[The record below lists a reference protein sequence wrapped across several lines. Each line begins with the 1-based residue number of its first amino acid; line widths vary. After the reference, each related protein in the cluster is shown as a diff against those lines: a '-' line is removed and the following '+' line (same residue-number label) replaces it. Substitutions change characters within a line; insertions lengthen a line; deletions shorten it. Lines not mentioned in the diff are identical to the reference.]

1 MEKQEVKKLLI
12 AKRME
17 FKAEIEQYR
26 FLLEYTND
34 KDYESRIDKLLD
46 LINEI
51 DKALEELEK

>member
-1 MEKQEVKKLLI
+1 MEKQEIKKLLI

-34 KDYESRIDKLLD
+34 SDYAGRIDKLLD

-51 DKALEELEK
+51 DRALEELEK